1 MEEFEKVL
9 QRFLDYY
16 KSYFKD
22 NKDIVVIE
30 KCETFIRN
38 YFDDL
43 YKKIYDMSE
52 TTIFSLSE
60 RDTQIVRTR
69 FGVYDNGDCQ
79 IYKTIVERFGYK
91 CPKSIL
97 AKFERKIFAE
107 LGEEVIKFLITVEHP
122 DEQFIDT
129 LQVYLGEDIINL
141 LKNAGIRTVQD
152 LLRLTQ
158 NDVINI
164 KDMNMIMSSS
174 VISVI
179 HSLGYKFADEKDN
192 VYADEDYL
200 LDIKRLAI
208 VRKLLEKR
216 NDYFE
221 CQKVLSEMKNQIA
234 SLMIEMHA
242 EEKRASMMAL
252 EIKQLESELR
262 NLDNQ
267 FKKTYF

>member
-16 KSYFKD
+16 KSYFRGVKD
-22 NKDIVVIE
+22 LVVIE

-52 TTIFSLSE
+52 TTILSLSE

-79 IYKTIVERFGYK
+79 IYKTIIERFGYK

-129 LQVYLGEDIINL
+129 LQVYLGENIINL

-179 HSLGYKFADEKDN
+179 HSLGYKFADEKD
-192 VYADEDYL
+192 
-200 LDIKRLAI
+200 IKRLAF